1 MIARILNK
9 CKLFNSKNF
18 SFNFFFKNKK
28 PRNYYCKFKQKYFKL
43 IKKLL
48 LCKLKNLILKK
59 QKYIIQML
67 INLQMLN
74 KNFNKL
80 ISYFIRAYETLT
92 NKKKKYVY
100 DNYGIKGDNY

>member
-1 MIARILNK
+1 
-9 CKLFNSKNF
+9 
-18 SFNFFFKNKK
+18 
-28 PRNYYCKFKQKYFKL
+28 
-43 IKKLL
+43 
-48 LCKLKNLILKK
+48 
-59 QKYIIQML
+59 
-67 INLQMLN
+67 MLN